1 LKVLFVFRIPGVDCF
16 MPAQRRES
24 CKGQMEVHPT
34 MSRGSVPIRTMT
46 GWLAVFASAFFF
58 YMATV
63 TIRWS
68 RAEVQID
75 SAYFVFARFA
85 LGFCIV
91 ALSLAVQR
99 RSLRANRYGF
109 LVGRTLGNT
118 IAVFCFYKAVEVTT
132 VANANILNMTYPIFV
147 ALIAWVFLSDQRDG
161 VALVM
166 VPVAF
171 AGIWLIVAPAGMGW
185 NWNNAWGLASGV
197 SASVAIV
204 YLNLCRRYDD
214 AEITL
219 FYMFGWGA
227 VIIFLMFHEAIFR
240 PNAAEFH
247 YLLICSLFGVG
258 GQYLL
263 TYGFRF
269 VTAVEGSVIT
279 SSRILLAAVL
289 GPSMVADPSLTL
301 WGWVGAVLIFAA
313 NVILAARK
321 TRASGR

>member
-1 LKVLFVFRIPGVDCF
+1 MI
-16 MPAQRRES
+16 
-24 CKGQMEVHPT
+24 
-34 MSRGSVPIRTMT
+34 
-46 GWLAVFASAFFF
+46 GWLAVFSSAFFF

-68 RAEVQID
+68 QAVVHID
-75 SAYFVFARFA
+75 PAYFVFGRFA

-91 ALSLAVQR
+91 ALSMGVQK
-99 RSLRANRYGF
+99 RSLRANRYGL

-118 IAVFCFYKAVEVTT
+118 LAVFCFYKAVEVTT

-166 VPVAF
+166 VPMAF
-171 AGIWLIVAPAGMGW
+171 AGIWLIVAPAGIGW
-185 NWNNAWGLASGV
+185 DWNNAWGLASGI

-204 YLNLCRRYDD
+204 FLNLCRRYDD
-214 AEITL
+214 AETTL

-227 VIIFLMFHEAIFR
+227 VVIFLMFHKVVFW
-240 PNAAEFH
+240 PNATELY
-247 YLLICSLFGVG
+247 YLSICSLFGVG

-269 VTAVEGSVIT
+269 VTAVEGSIIT
-279 SSRILLAAVL
+279 STRILLAAIF
-289 GPSMVADPSLTL
+289 GPLMVADPKLAL
-301 WGWVGAVLIFAA
+301 PGWGGAMLIFGA
-313 NVILAARK
+313 NVILAVRRS
-321 TRASGR
+321 RASGR

>member
-1 LKVLFVFRIPGVDCF
+1 VNRGGV
-16 MPAQRRES
+16 PKQ
-24 CKGQMEVHPT
+24 T
-34 MSRGSVPIRTMT
+34 IT

-63 TIRWS
+63 TIRWA
-68 RAEVQID
+68 RAEVRID
-75 SAYFVFARFA
+75 PAYFVFGRFA

-91 ALSLAVQR
+91 ALSMAIQK
-99 RSLRANRYGF
+99 RSLRANRYGL

-118 IAVFCFYKAVEVTT
+118 LAVFCFYKAVEVTT

-161 VALVM
+161 LALAM

-185 NWNNAWGLASGV
+185 DWNNAWGLASGL

-214 AEITL
+214 AETTL

-227 VIIFLMFHEAIFR
+227 VIIYLMFHKVIFW
-240 PNAAEFH
+240 PNATEVF
-247 YLLICSLFGVG
+247 YLLICSFFGVG

-269 VTAVEGSVIT
+269 VTAVEGSIIT
-279 SSRILLAAVL
+279 SSRILLAAIL
-289 GPSMVADPSLTL
+289 GPLMVADPALTL
-301 WGWVGAVLIFAA
+301 LGWIGAVLIFAA
-313 NVILAARK
+313 NVIIAVHK
-321 TRASGR
+321 TRAEKNL

>member
-1 LKVLFVFRIPGVDCF
+1 
-16 MPAQRRES
+16 MQ
-24 CKGQMEVHPT
+24 T
-34 MSRGSVPIRTMT
+34 MM

-63 TIRWS
+63 MIRWS
-68 RAEVQID
+68 RSEVTID
-75 SAYFVFARFA
+75 PAYFVFGRFA
-85 LGFCIV
+85 LGFFIV
-91 ALSLAVQR
+91 ALSLSIQR
-99 RSLRANRYGF
+99 RSLRANRYGL

-118 IAVFCFYKAVEVTT
+118 VAVFCFYKAVEVTT

-147 ALIAWVFLSDQRDG
+147 ALIAWFFLDDQRDRI
-161 VALVM
+161 ALAM

-171 AGIWLIVAPAGMGW
+171 AGIWLIVSPTGMGW
-185 NWNNAWGLASGV
+185 DWNNGWGLASGL
-197 SASVAIV
+197 SASIAIV
-204 YLNLCRRYDD
+204 YLNLCRKNDS

-227 VIIFLMFHEAIFR
+227 VIIYLMFHKVIFW
-240 PNAAEFH
+240 PNATELF
-247 YLLICSLFGVG
+247 YVMICSLFGVG

-269 VTAVEGSVIT
+269 VTAVEGSIIT

-289 GPSMVADPSLTL
+289 GPLMVADPALAL
-301 WGWVGAVLIFAA
+301 PGWIGAVMIFGA
-313 NVILAARK
+313 NVILAARR

>member
-1 LKVLFVFRIPGVDCF
+1 MD
-16 MPAQRRES
+16 
-24 CKGQMEVHPT
+24 
-34 MSRGSVPIRTMT
+34 RGPVPIRTLT

-63 TIRWS
+63 IIRWS
-68 RAEVQID
+68 RSEVRID
-75 SAYFVFARFA
+75 PAYFVFGRFA

-91 ALSLAVQR
+91 ALSLVIQK
-99 RSLRANRYGF
+99 RSLRANRYG
-109 LVGRTLGNT
+109 LLLGRTLGNT
-118 IAVFCFYKAVEVTT
+118 LAVFCFYKAVEVTT

-171 AGIWLIVAPAGMGW
+171 AGIWLIVAPASMRW
-185 NWNNAWGLASGV
+185 DWNNAWGLASGV

-204 YLNLCRRYDD
+204 YLNLCRRYDT
-214 AEITL
+214 AETTL

-227 VIIFLMFHEAIFR
+227 VAIYLMFHKVIFW
-240 PNAAEFH
+240 PNATEFF

-269 VTAVEGSVIT
+269 VTAVEGSIIT
-279 SSRILLAAVL
+279 SSRILLAAIL
-289 GPSMVADPSLTL
+289 GPSMVADPALTL
-301 WGWVGAVLIFAA
+301 WGWAGAVLIFAA
-313 NVILAARK
+313 NVILAARR
-321 TRASGR
+321 TRAGVAKK

>member
-1 LKVLFVFRIPGVDCF
+1 MINPNVNRGGVN
-16 MPAQRRES
+16 
-24 CKGQMEVHPT
+24 K
-34 MSRGSVPIRTMT
+34 RTMT

-58 YMATV
+58 YMATIV
-63 TIRWS
+63 IRWS
-68 RAEVQID
+68 RPEVRIAP
-75 SAYFVFARFA
+75 AYFVFGRFA
-85 LGFCIV
+85 LGFCVV

-99 RSLRANRYGF
+99 RSLRANRYGL

-147 ALIAWVFLSDQRDG
+147 AIIAWLFLSDQRDG
-161 VALVM
+161 VALAM
-166 VPVAF
+166 VPLAF

-185 NWNNAWGLASGV
+185 DWNNAWGLASGL

-214 AEITL
+214 AETTL

-227 VIIFLMFHEAIFR
+227 VIIFLMFHKVIFW
-240 PNAAEFH
+240 PNAKEFF
-247 YLLICSLFGVG
+247 YLLACSLFGVG

-269 VTAVEGSVIT
+269 VTAVEGSIIT
-279 SSRILLAAVL
+279 STRILLAAIL
-289 GPSMVADPSLTL
+289 GPLMVADPTLTL
-301 WGWVGAVLIFAA
+301 SGWIGAVLIFAA
-313 NVILAARK
+313 NVILAARR

>member
-1 LKVLFVFRIPGVDCF
+1 MK
-16 MPAQRRES
+16 
-24 CKGQMEVHPT
+24 
-34 MSRGSVPIRTMT
+34 

-68 RAEVQID
+68 RSEVRID
-75 SAYFVFARFA
+75 PAYFVFGRFA

-91 ALSLAVQR
+91 ALSLAIQK

-118 IAVFCFYKAVEVTT
+118 LAVFCFYKAVGVTT

-161 VALVM
+161 VALAM
-166 VPVAF
+166 VPLAF

-185 NWNNAWGLASGV
+185 DWNNAWGLASGV

-204 YLNLCRRYDD
+204 YLNLCRRYDT
-214 AEITL
+214 AETTL

-227 VIIFLMFHEAIFR
+227 VGIYLMFHKVIFW
-240 PNAAEFH
+240 PNATELF
-247 YLLICSLFGVG
+247 YLLTCSLFGVG

-269 VTAVEGSVIT
+269 VTAVEGSIIT
-279 SSRILLAAVL
+279 SSRILLAAIL
-289 GPSMVADPSLTL
+289 GPVMVGDPALTL

-313 NVILAARK
+313 NVLLAARK
-321 TRASGR
+321 TRASRS